1 MIKFRCTSYSAK
13 TEAAKTSFKDILPYL
28 SLGVGTGSLILSG
41 ANLAT
46 NKSRQRQDRRY
57 QTQHLDE
64 MKSLSRNLAEN
75 TAAMN
80 TMRTSMNDYTTSIRS
95 YRPVTNNNSV
105 RSSTEAPRR
114 RRFLGIF

>member
-28 SLGVGTGSLILSG
+28 SLGVGTGSLVLSG

-95 YRPVTNNNSV
+95 YRPVTNNSSV
-105 RSSTEAPRR
+105 RSSEAPRR
-114 RRFLGIF
+114 KRFLGIF